1 MGIHDQLSNQ
11 CLAYKADY
19 TLLVYACLHN
29 WIPIPKKKKKK
40 KAGTG
45 VWRISL
51 PGCMGLYFIF
61 LTFVY
66 NNTESSLLIPLL
78 GLDTVSR
85 FAELFFWGAK
95 ASYHYTCILR

>member
-29 WIPIPKKKKKK
+29 WIPIQKKKKK

-51 PGCMGLYFIF
+51 PGCMGLYF
-61 LTFVY
+61 LNFVISLIAFY
-66 NNTESSLLIPLL
+66 HLFVSS
-78 GLDTVSR
+78 V
-85 FAELFFWGAK
+85 FATLCCFMAVF
-95 ASYHYTCILR
+95 

>member
-78 GLDTVSR
+78 GLDTV
-85 FAELFFWGAK
+85 FLGGAK
-95 ASYHYTCILR
+95 ASYHYACILT

>member
-29 WIPIPKKKKKK
+29 WIPIQKKKKK

-61 LTFVY
+61 LTFMY

-78 GLDTVSR
+78 GLDTV
-85 FAELFFWGAK
+85 FLGGAK
-95 ASYHYTCILR
+95 ASYHYACILT